1 MTPVT
6 PYMPCILLVLTSPYT
21 SSLYNRKSMRNWVK
35 NKNGYLS
42 PRTPQVQPRQSPQ
55 PQKTSYVNHQSYLG
69 ADLNLLQEATAA
81 KSNTLGTAR
90 ELAVSQRE
98 ARQYPGS
105 IREVLRG
112 RGGVKNKVQA
122 FETDGPGE
130 VKDPPIMMMKPN
142 MPKARI
148 RKRNPSQT
156 REDSPGSGPGLSQT
170 RPRIKPR
177 TKLRETSPIPT
188 TRDESPPPPLPPKTS
203 NKSPSHVVTSPTRT
217 TPNQLLADEPPPL
230 GSGHPLRSH
239 DLSDEPPPLGPGHP
253 LRSAVELPQ
262 QPPRPT
268 PSVYQRAKDTNRREI
283 KCLVVPSKSE
293 DLDTASSLH
302 SNGSSPTSINNM
314 SSRSYPRTKPRQKVK
329 KTKSHSSADE
339 RYQSPRLP
347 IRAHQ
352 PVARMKSANESTE
365 GLYSTHEVP
374 PQNSV
379 GGAAGGGGG
388 GNPFSEEMTGTLIKY
403 ILASPDPS
411 LKATLKNLLEN
422 NETVRNSL
430 V

>member
-1 MTPVT
+1 
-6 PYMPCILLVLTSPYT
+6 
-21 SSLYNRKSMRNWVK
+21 MRNWVK
-35 NKNGYLS
+35 NKNVYLS
-42 PRTPQVQPRQSPQ
+42 PRAPQVQPRQSPQ
-55 PQKTSYVNHQSYLG
+55 PQKTSYVNHQLYLG

-90 ELAVSQRE
+90 ELVVPQRE

-112 RGGVKNKVQA
+112 RGGVKNKVQT

-130 VKDPPIMMMKPN
+130 VKGPPIMMMKPN

-156 REDSPGSGPGLSQT
+156 REDSPGPGPGPSQT

-177 TKLRETSPIPT
+177 MKLRETSPIPT
-188 TRDESPPPPLPPKTS
+188 ARDESPPPPLPPKTS
-203 NKSPSHVVTSPTRT
+203 NKSPPHVVTSPTRT

-230 GSGHPLRSH
+230 GPGHPLRSH

-253 LRSAVELPQ
+253 LRSAVELPR

-283 KCLVVPSKSE
+283 KRLVVPSKSD

-302 SNGSSPTSINNM
+302 SYGSSPTSINNNM
-314 SSRSYPRTKPRQKVK
+314 SSRSYPRIKPRQKVK

-347 IRAHQ
+347 IRTHQ

-365 GLYSTHEVP
+365 GLYSTLEVP

-379 GGAAGGGGG
+379 GGASGGEEGGG

-411 LKATLKNLLEN
+411 LKATLKNLLEK